1 MKAVVDRLVD
11 IPDEVRVA
19 RCRRLPEYGPRVL
32 FFSGGT
38 ACRELSS
45 CLKFA
50 THNSIH
56 LMTPFDSGGSSA
68 ILRDAFDML
77 AVGDLRNRLMA
88 LADETELGTPAIARL
103 FSHRLHAADFKVAQ
117 AEFASLIS
125 GASSLL
131 LAIDMPM
138 RSIVT
143 SQLRWV
149 AERMPADFE
158 LRGASV
164 GNLVIV
170 GVYLQNERDISTALY
185 LISKLVIVRG
195 LVRPTTTAN
204 LHLRA
209 TLSDGQVVVGQHNLG
224 KAGAQGHRITRL
236 ELVPTL
242 VSVTTAN
249 AVIDPAAAQLVAT
262 ADVIVYPMGS
272 FFGSV
277 MANLLPRGVG
287 AAIVHRR
294 CPKVYIPN
302 TGEDPEMAGYTLA
315 ECVQIII
322 DHVRRDA
329 GEVAPVSDIVQYVLV
344 DTARCSYCVP
354 VDAHAIAQ
362 LGVRVLD
369 MNLASSTAGHALAR
383 SLSPE
388 RLVDVLI
395 SLGS

>member
-1 MKAVVDRLVD
+1 
-11 IPDEVRVA
+11 
-19 RCRRLPEYGPRVL
+19 
-32 FFSGGT
+32 
-38 ACRELSS
+38 
-45 CLKFA
+45 
-50 THNSIH
+50 
-56 LMTPFDSGGSSA
+56 
-68 ILRDAFDML
+68 
-77 AVGDLRNRLMA
+77 MA
-88 LADETELGTPAIARL
+88 LADEELGTPAIARL
-103 FSHRLHAADFKVAQ
+103 FSHRLHATDAEVAQ

-125 GASSLL
+125 GSNSLL

-143 SQLRWV
+143 SQLKWF
-149 AERMPADFE
+149 AQRMPADFE

-170 GVYLQNERDISTALY
+170 GVYLQNDCDISTALY

-195 LVRPTTTAN
+195 LVRPTTAAN

-209 TLSDGQVVVGQHNLG
+209 TLSDGQIVVGQHNLG
-224 KAGAQGHRITRL
+224 GVGTHGRRISRL
-236 ELVPTL
+236 DL
-242 VSVTTAN
+242 VSTLASVTEAS
-249 AVIDPAAAQLVAT
+249 AVIDPVAGQLVST
-262 ADVIVYPMGS
+262 ADLIVYPMGS

-277 MANLLPRGVG
+277 LANLLPRGVG
-287 AAIVHRR
+287 AAIVGRK

-315 ECVQIII
+315 ECVQAIV

-329 GEVAPVSDIVQYVLV
+329 GSAPVSDIVQYVLI
-344 DTARCSYCVP
+344 DTARCAYCVP
-354 VDAHAIAQ
+354 VDAGAISQ

-369 MNLASSTAGHALAR
+369 INLASDLDRAGHALAR

-388 RLVDVLI
+388 RLVEVLI